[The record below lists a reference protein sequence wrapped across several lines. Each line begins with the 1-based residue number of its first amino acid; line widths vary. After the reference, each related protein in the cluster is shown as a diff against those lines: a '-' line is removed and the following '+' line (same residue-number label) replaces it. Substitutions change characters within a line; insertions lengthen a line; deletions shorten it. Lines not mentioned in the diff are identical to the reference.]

1 MRVRYRLDSMKRFAA
16 TLCLS
21 ICFLGVCLPAG
32 ARTTNSHSPYKQ
44 NPAYREDPAAR
55 KAQKKQ
61 EKAMKKALKK
71 QTKAQNKMYKQSVKK
86 SHYPKHNYSVH

>member
-1 MRVRYRLDSMKRFAA
+1 MKRLAT

-21 ICFLGVCLPAG
+21 ICFLGVCLPASAG
-32 ARTTNSHSPYKQ
+32 TTNSHSPYKQ

-86 SHYPKHNYSVH
+86 SHYPKHNYSIH